1 MNPDSSG
8 TMTPHHHDDGADGN
22 RADKPLQHTQPA
34 DQRQLTHIEGYSTVP
49 PNESRRS
56 RMLRIAQKELE
67 DLDRWQDEHRP
78 GPIHLAPEKLGGGVP
93 LAEVRQKQQ
102 VDANRAKLQKK
113 LKKEEMNKRARQ
125 EEEEKNQKM
134 KAVQREKAWGHKHRE
149 GAEELAALQRKK
161 DDQRRKGEILEEKQ
175 SQQED
180 TRERQMESERL
191 RVNSLFLDRLEARGS
206 GRASE
211 SPPRPVEGGNV
222 WQAHRPQDP
231 ALSPGPDRAEEEEE
245 EALPILSRTFEPA
258 MMHVLLEPM
267 YSPMRSPPPQRTGTL
282 CCERG
287 QECGCRQTHAR
298 NTGELTHLALP
309 HYDWELSPPAH
320 VNSAARG
327 AQLGR
332 LVCNAQ
338 GSHPERVTTRL
349 FSLPPARLGLFT
361 LPLGS
366 EPQGGRKACFT
377 LWHVVD
383 EADHDWAVMRLQ
395 SQFPYYEREL
405 LEDIVSQCNGSYR
418 QAYDLLSV

>member
-134 KAVQREKAWGHKHRE
+134 KAVQREKANRLEMKKKQQEEERREQYQADLQRRKEEFLQRFERSSSVPMATSNSKPTSSWARGHKHRE
-149 GAEELAALQRKK
+149 GTEELAALQRKK

-191 RVNSLFLDRLEARGS
+191 RLEARGS

-245 EALPILSRTFEPA
+245 E
-258 MMHVLLEPM
+258 
-267 YSPMRSPPPQRTGTL
+267 
-282 CCERG
+282 
-287 QECGCRQTHAR
+287 
-298 NTGELTHLALP
+298 
-309 HYDWELSPPAH
+309 
-320 VNSAARG
+320 
-327 AQLGR
+327 
-332 LVCNAQ
+332 
-338 GSHPERVTTRL
+338 
-349 FSLPPARLGLFT
+349 
-361 LPLGS
+361 
-366 EPQGGRKACFT
+366 
-377 LWHVVD
+377 